1 MYRATDSLPSWR
13 AFFYFISMIFFL
25 AWLVKNVFIAVI
37 IETFAEIRVQFQQ
50 MWSAKELD
58 AQLDHSQIFE
68 RTEHGLKLVTI
79 DENKADGKFA
89 VALQRITRSPYFNMS
104 MLLLVL
110 ANAVIT
116 ATIKHSHKEVKD
128 RKNLEF
134 YRNIEV
140 GIFVVFFRSS
150 KCVNKN
156 DVLFSVLQ
164 RSFSQFCSIW
174 KLCSK
179 SMPSASSATLNVQST
194 SSSLFLRSSQLSAF
208 FHHSTTQ
215 SSPTFR
221 CYALFG

>member
-1 MYRATDSLPSWR
+1 LNYLIDNFYFNILPVTSIFTVYEAASQEGWVFLMYRATDSLPSWR

-50 MWSAKELD
+50 MWSAKELE
-58 AQLDHSQIFE
+58 AQLGHSQVFE
-68 RTEHGLKLVTI
+68 RTENGLKLVTI

-89 VALQRITRSPYFNMS
+89 VLLQKITRSPYFNMS

-116 ATIKHSHKEVKD
+116 ATIKHSHKEIKD

-140 GIFVVFFRSS
+140 R
-150 KCVNKN
+150 N
-156 DVLFSVLQ
+156 
-164 RSFSQFCSIW
+164 
-174 KLCSK
+174 
-179 SMPSASSATLNVQST
+179 
-194 SSSLFLRSSQLSAF
+194 
-208 FHHSTTQ
+208 
-215 SSPTFR
+215 
-221 CYALFG
+221 